1 MFDSR
6 FNAVFFLLIL
16 ITGLISLSH
25 ELSNNEKVTYGDKM
39 KNNKYNDGSFKVFN
53 DYLIQDPSEYGI
65 RDTYHKTN
73 QNDVAVDCED

>member
-1 MFDSR
+1 
-6 FNAVFFLLIL
+6 
-16 ITGLISLSH
+16 
-25 ELSNNEKVTYGDKM
+25 M

-73 QNDVAVDCED
+73 QNDVAVDCEDWGSKIHFN

>member
-6 FNAVFFLLIL
+6 FNAVFFLIL
-16 ITGLISLSH
+16 IIGLISLSH

-39 KNNKYNDGSFKVFN
+39 KNNKYNDGNFKVFN

-65 RDTYHKTN
+65 KDTYPKTN
-73 QNDVAVDCED
+73 QNDVAVDFED